1 MIAVSQ
7 YFWNDMKIQTLLGRL
22 RLVSI
27 LLLLSFHAQAAP
39 PLDAEKLDA
48 DIAAIMREW
57 NQPGLAIAIVADGHI
72 IHERGFG
79 VRTVDRRAP
88 VDAQTLFGIA
98 SLSKSF
104 ASATVAKLVTDGRMD
119 WDDPVV
125 DHLPWF
131 RMPRE
136 RDTAEVTL
144 RDLLSMR
151 SGIGSS
157 EYSFRRVSAD
167 RRDHVRRI
175 RYLPQLHP
183 LRSQYLYTT
192 DSYTA
197 IGEVV
202 AENVGEPWEKFA
214 ADTFWKPLGMTRTN
228 ADHTLARR
236 DPNAA
241 SPHLTGSDGRKQAID
256 WIYED
261 YNALPAGGVNSSAHD
276 LALWLRLQLGD
287 GTLDGKT
294 LLPAAALQETHMPQ
308 TPERGK
314 YAQSDWA
321 DVAGDGA
328 DRIRHRS
335 YAMGW
340 FVHDYRGHDVIW
352 HSGGIDGFRSRMGFV
367 PDLGIG
373 IVALANSDE
382 SLLPL
387 AVFQTALDHLMGLG
401 SQGDWSRRFKQLAD
415 AKRAKSQARTAALAQ
430 ARLPDTH
437 SSLPLT
443 NYRGCFADQGAF
455 GAVQI
460 DLEEGHLTLAAGRM
474 RYDLEHWHHDV
485 FKAHPRWPYAM
496 EERDFFV
503 DFRLDAQGRVSAFG
517 FSSGYQF
524 SPCP

>member
-1 MIAVSQ
+1 
-7 YFWNDMKIQTLLGRL
+7 MKIQTLFARLGL
-22 RLVSI
+22 AS
-27 LLLLSFHAQAAP
+27 LLLLVSLRAQAAT

-48 DIAAIMREW
+48 DIAAIMSEW
-57 NQPGLAIAIVADGHI
+57 NQPGLAIAIVADGRI
-72 IHERGFG
+72 VHERGFG
-79 VRTVDRRAP
+79 VRTLDQRAP

-104 ASATVAKLVTDGRMD
+104 ASATVAKLVADGRMQ

-151 SGIGSS
+151 SGFASS
-157 EYSFRRVSAD
+157 EYSFRRVSAN

-175 RYLPQLHP
+175 RYLRQLHP

-202 AENVGEPWEKFA
+202 AETVGEPWEQFA

-228 ADHTLARR
+228 ADHTLARQ
-236 DPNAA
+236 DPNSA
-241 SPHLTGSDGRKQAID
+241 SPHLTGSDGRKRAID

-276 LALWLRLQLGD
+276 LALWLRLQLGNGTVD
-287 GTLDGKT
+287 GQA
-294 LLPAAALQETHMPQ
+294 LLPAAALEETHSPQ
-308 TPERGK
+308 TPERGQ

-328 DRIRHRS
+328 DRLRHRS

-352 HSGGIDGFRSRMGFV
+352 HSGGIDGFRSRIGFV

-401 SQGDWSRRFKQLAD
+401 SQGDWSRRFKQQAD
-415 AKRAKSQARTAALAQ
+415 AKRAKSQARTATLAQ
-430 ARLPDTH
+430 ARLSNTQP
-437 SSLPLT
+437 SLPLT
-443 NYRGCFADQGAF
+443 NYQGCFTDQGAF
-455 GAVQI
+455 GPVQV
-460 DLEEGHLTLAAGRM
+460 DLKKGHLTLAAGRM

-496 EERDFFV
+496 EDRDFFL
-503 DFRLDAQGRVSAFG
+503 DFRLDAQGHASGFG
-517 FSSGYQF
+517 FSNGYQF